1 MVLGGTVNVNVG
13 SRKNRCQPAT
23 IIFHHFAIGYP
34 GFSLTTFT
42 TFLKHGLW
50 VKINSFD
57 HIWSI
62 PTWDRNTTPAAR
74 PHSSFHWLWYFRVW
88 GSLRGATAH
97 KPASFSFSAFS
108 CAAKKIKVQKPW
120 KHLKTKGV
128 WRQMLKRTHFK
139 NIWGYPEMS
148 FAARSF
154 SFRSCSNLSR

>member
-50 VKINSFD
+50 IKINSFD

-108 CAAKKIKVQKPW
+108 CAAKKIK